1 MDRRAAFRE
10 PALAAALAHYR
21 AGLETR
27 RAELDAIEAELAPWA
42 ARGPLAASVA
52 RPGCYR
58 GIAELHSLALAAE
71 VVDWRRF
78 PSARAFMGF
87 TGLVPGEYS
96 SGDKTRRGPVTKA
109 GSEPVRTALAG
120 AAWAYRFKP
129 AIGVTLR
136 RRQRD
141 AEPGTLARSWKA
153 QRHLHAKY
161 KAMTARGKP
170 PGVAITAVARE
181 LAGFVW
187 AEMTS

>member
-1 MDRRAAFRE
+1 M
-10 PALAAALAHYR
+10 
-21 AGLETR
+21 
-27 RAELDAIEAELAPWA
+27 
-42 ARGPLAASVA
+42 
-52 RPGCYR
+52 
-58 GIAELHSLALAAE
+58 
-71 VVDWRRF
+71 
-78 PSARAFMGF
+78 
-87 TGLVPGEYS
+87 
-96 SGDKTRRGPVTKA
+96 
-109 GSEPVRTALAG
+109 RTALVE

-136 RRQRD
+136 RRQCG

-170 PGVAITAVARE
+170 PAVAVTAVARE

>member
-1 MDRRAAFRE
+1 M
-10 PALAAALAHYR
+10 
-21 AGLETR
+21 
-27 RAELDAIEAELAPWA
+27 
-42 ARGPLAASVA
+42 ARL
-52 RPGCYR
+52 GCYR
-58 GIAELHSLALAAE
+58 GIAELNSLALAAE

-96 SGDKTRRGPVTKA
+96 SGDKTRRGSITKA
-109 GSEPVRTALAG
+109 GSEPVRTALA
-120 AAWAYRFKP
+120 AAAAYRFKP
-129 AIGVTLR
+129 AIGVTLC

-170 PGVAITAVARE
+170 PAVAVTAVARE